1 MLQRTLKKYDIS
13 AASYLGLV
21 LIHVFIGLAIYA
33 FEGFSKLYYF
43 VFLGFFLYLIVK
55 NRNKNHEVL
64 YACAY
69 VIGSE
74 VFVRMTGGAIFY
86 EAAKYEVMAFCM
98 IGMLY
103 EGFSKNGVGFFIYL
117 LLLAPGILV
126 SSETLGFDTNIRT
139 AIAFNLSG
147 PVTLGVAALYA
158 YKKKVT
164 RFQLSNIG
172 LAAFLPLISTAVYL
186 FLYTP
191 SLRDV
196 VTNTESNLAASGGF
210 GPNQVSTL
218 IGLGVFL
225 AFSRLLFHSQNLLLL
240 GVNIFLFALMG
251 FRGLVTLSRG
261 GIYTGL
267 AMCLLILFSVAVR
280 SNAKIRGQLVIFI
293 MIVSFAGFTT
303 WLYSSYQTRGM
314 LDLRY
319 ASKDAAGRSDKD
331 ISTGRFELFSTE
343 IEAFKE
349 HPFMGV
355 GVGKNKE
362 LREIQTGM
370 EIASHN
376 EISRIISEHGI
387 LGIIAMSILFFTPLI
402 YRIKNRKNF
411 YFLSYLAFWFLT
423 INHSSMRLAAP
434 AFLYA
439 LSLLDIQ
446 EVRVPEDNGQQA
458 SGDLDPDDLG
468 LSYHL
473 EVASRQSE

>member
-1 MLQRTLKKYDIS
+1 
-13 AASYLGLV
+13 LV
-21 LIHVFIGLAIYA
+21 LLHVFIGLAIFT

-43 VFLGFFLYLIVK
+43 AFLGFFLYLILK
-55 NRNKNHEVL
+55 NKNKNHEVL

-69 VIGSE
+69 VVGSE
-74 VFVRMTGGAIFY
+74 VFLRMTGGAVFY

-103 EGFSKNGVGFFIYL
+103 EGFSKDGVGFFIYL

-164 RFQLSNIG
+164 RFQLTNIG
-172 LAAFLPLISTAVYL
+172 LAALLPLISTVIYL

-191 SLRDV
+191 SLRDI
-196 VTNTESNLAASGGF
+196 VTNTESNVAASGGF
-210 GPNQVSTL
+210 GPNQVATL
-218 IGLGVFL
+218 IGLGIFL

-240 GVNIFLFALMG
+240 GVNIFLFALLG
-251 FRGLVTLSRG
+251 YRGLVTLSRG
-261 GIYTGL
+261 GVYTGL
-267 AMCLLILFSVAVR
+267 AMCLLLLFSVAIR
-280 SNAKIRGQLVIFI
+280 SNAKVRSQLVVFALV
-293 MIVSFAGFTT
+293 VSFAGFTT

-331 ISTGRFELFSTE
+331 ISTGRIELFSTE

-349 HPFMGV
+349 HPFVGI

-362 LREIQTGM
+362 YREQETGI
-370 EIASHN
+370 ESASHN
-376 EISRIISEHGI
+376 EISRLLAEHGI

-434 AFLYA
+434 AFIYA
-439 LSLLDIQ
+439 LSLLD
-446 EVRVPEDNGQQA
+446 VREEK
-458 SGDLDPDDLG
+458 LG
-468 LSYHL
+468 IKN
-473 EVASRQSE
+473 

>member
-21 LIHVFIGLAIYA
+21 LIHVFIGLAIYV

-43 VFLGFFLYLIVK
+43 AFLGFFVYLIVK

-74 VFVRMTGGAIFY
+74 VFVRMTGGALFY

-103 EGFSKNGVGFFIYL
+103 EGFSKSGVGFFIYL

-164 RFQLSNIG
+164 RIQLSNIG
-172 LAAFLPLISTAVYL
+172 LAAFLPLISTAFYL

-191 SLRDV
+191 NLRDV

-225 AFSRLLFHSQNLLLL
+225 VFSRLLFHSQNLLLL

-267 AMCLLILFSVAVR
+267 AMCMLLLFSVAVR
-280 SNAKIRGQLVIFI
+280 SNAKIRGQLIIFV

-319 ASKDAAGRSDKD
+319 ASKDGAGRSDKD

-349 HPFMGV
+349 HPFVGI

-362 LREIQTGM
+362 YREQETGI
-370 EIASHN
+370 ESASHN
-376 EISRIISEHGI
+376 EISRMLAEHGI
-387 LGIIAMSILFFTPLI
+387 LGIIALSILFLTPLI

-411 YFLSYLAFWFLT
+411 YFLSFLAFWFLT

-439 LSLLDIQ
+439 LSLLDVQ
-446 EVRVPEDNGQQA
+446 EVSAPGGNR
-458 SGDLDPDDLG
+458 
-468 LSYHL
+468 
-473 EVASRQSE
+473 R

>member
-1 MLQRTLKKYDIS
+1 MLQRALKKHNIS
-13 AASYLGLV
+13 PTSYLGLV
-21 LIHVFIGLAIYA
+21 LLHVFIGLAIFT

-43 VFLGFFLYLIVK
+43 AFLVFFAYLIVK
-55 NRNKNHEVL
+55 NRNRNHEVL

-69 VIGSE
+69 VVGSE

-147 PVTLGVAALYA
+147 PVTLGIAALYA

-191 SLRDV
+191 SLRDI
-196 VTNTESNLAASGGF
+196 VTNTESNFQASGGF
-210 GPNQVSTL
+210 GPNQVATL
-218 IGLGVFL
+218 IGLGIFL
-225 AFSRLLFHSQNLLLL
+225 AFSRLLFHSQNPLLL

-267 AMCLLILFSVAVR
+267 AMCLLLMFSVAIR
-280 SNAKIRGQLVIFI
+280 SNAKVRSQLVVFVL
-293 MIVSFAGFTT
+293 IVSFAGFTT
-303 WLYSSYQTRGM
+303 WLYSSYQTRGL

-319 ASKDAAGRSDKD
+319 ASKDVAGRSDKD
-331 ISTGRFELFSTE
+331 ISTGRIVLFSTE

-349 HPFMGV
+349 HPFVGI

-362 LREIQTGM
+362 YREQETGI
-370 EIASHN
+370 ESASHN
-376 EISRIISEHGI
+376 EISRLLAEHGI

-434 AFLYA
+434 AFIYA
-439 LSLLDIQ
+439 LSLLDVQ
-446 EVRVPEDNGQQA
+446 EELRVKN
-458 SGDLDPDDLG
+458 
-468 LSYHL
+468 
-473 EVASRQSE
+473 

>member
-1 MLQRTLKKYDIS
+1 MLQRALKKYDIS
-13 AASYLGLV
+13 ATSYLGLV
-21 LIHVFIGLAIYA
+21 LLHVFIGLAIFT

-43 VFLGFFLYLIVK
+43 AFLGFFLYLILK
-55 NRNKNHEVL
+55 NKNKNHEVL

-69 VIGSE
+69 VVGSE
-74 VFVRMTGGAIFY
+74 VFLRMTGGAVFY

-103 EGFSKNGVGFFIYL
+103 EGFSKDGVGFFIYL

-164 RFQLSNIG
+164 RFQLTNIG
-172 LAAFLPLISTAVYL
+172 LAALLPLISTVIYL

-191 SLRDV
+191 SLRDI
-196 VTNTESNLAASGGF
+196 VTNTESNVAASGGF
-210 GPNQVSTL
+210 GPNQVATL
-218 IGLGVFL
+218 IGLGIFL

-240 GVNIFLFALMG
+240 GVNIFLFALLG
-251 FRGLVTLSRG
+251 YRGLVTLSRG
-261 GIYTGL
+261 GVYTGL
-267 AMCLLILFSVAVR
+267 AMCLLLLFSVAIR
-280 SNAKIRGQLVIFI
+280 SNAKVRSQLVVFALV
-293 MIVSFAGFTT
+293 VSFAGFTT

-331 ISTGRFELFSTE
+331 ISTGRIELFSTE

-349 HPFMGV
+349 HPFVGI

-362 LREIQTGM
+362 YREQETGI
-370 EIASHN
+370 ESASHN
-376 EISRIISEHGI
+376 EISRLLAEHGI

-434 AFLYA
+434 AFIYA
-439 LSLLDIQ
+439 LSLLD
-446 EVRVPEDNGQQA
+446 VREEK
-458 SGDLDPDDLG
+458 LG
-468 LSYHL
+468 IKN
-473 EVASRQSE
+473 

>member
-1 MLQRTLKKYDIS
+1 MLRRTLKKYDIS
-13 AASYLGLV
+13 ATSYLGLV
-21 LIHVFIGLAIYA
+21 LLHVFIGLAIFT

-43 VFLGFFLYLIVK
+43 AFLGFFLYLILK
-55 NRNKNHEVL
+55 NKNKNHEVL

-69 VIGSE
+69 VVGSE
-74 VFVRMTGGAIFY
+74 VFLRMTGGAVFY

-103 EGFSKNGVGFFIYL
+103 EGFSKDGVGFFIYL

-164 RFQLSNIG
+164 RFQLTNIG
-172 LAAFLPLISTAVYL
+172 LAALLPLISTVIYL

-191 SLRDV
+191 SLRDI
-196 VTNTESNLAASGGF
+196 VTNTESNVAASGGF
-210 GPNQVSTL
+210 GPNQVATL
-218 IGLGVFL
+218 IGLGIFL

-240 GVNIFLFALMG
+240 GVNIFLFALLG
-251 FRGLVTLSRG
+251 YRGLVTLSRG
-261 GIYTGL
+261 GVYTGL
-267 AMCLLILFSVAVR
+267 AMCLLLLFSVAIR
-280 SNAKIRGQLVIFI
+280 SNAKVRSQLVVFALV
-293 MIVSFAGFTT
+293 VSFAGFTT

-331 ISTGRFELFSTE
+331 ISTGRIELFSTE

-349 HPFMGV
+349 HPFVGI

-362 LREIQTGM
+362 YREQETGI
-370 EIASHN
+370 ESASHN
-376 EISRIISEHGI
+376 EISRLLAEHGI

-434 AFLYA
+434 AFIYA
-439 LSLLDIQ
+439 LSLLD
-446 EVRVPEDNGQQA
+446 VREEK
-458 SGDLDPDDLG
+458 LG
-468 LSYHL
+468 IKN
-473 EVASRQSE
+473 

>member
-1 MLQRTLKKYDIS
+1 MLQRTLKKLDIS
-13 AASYLGLV
+13 PASYLGLV
-21 LIHVFIGLAIYA
+21 LIHVFIGLAIFA

-43 VFLGFFLYLIVK
+43 AFLGFFLYLIVK
-55 NRNKNHEVL
+55 NRNRNHEVL

-74 VFVRMTGGAIFY
+74 VFIRMTGGAIFY
-86 EAAKYEVMAFCM
+86 EAAKYEVLAFCL

-103 EGFSKNGVGFFIYL
+103 EGFSKSGAGYFIYL

-196 VTNTESNLAASGGF
+196 LTSTESNFSASGGF
-210 GPNQVSTL
+210 GPNQVATV

-225 AFSRLLFHSQNLLLL
+225 AFSRLLFHSQNPLLL
-240 GVNIFLFALMG
+240 GVNIFLFALLG
-251 FRGLVTLSRG
+251 YRGLVTLSRG

-267 AMCLLILFSVAVR
+267 AMCLLLLFSVAVR
-280 SNAKIRGQLVIFI
+280 SNAKIRGQLLIFV

-331 ISTGRFELFSTE
+331 ISTGRIELFSTE

-349 HPFMGV
+349 HPFVGI

-362 LREIQTGM
+362 YREQETGI
-370 EIASHN
+370 ESASHN
-376 EISRIISEHGI
+376 EISRMLAEHG
-387 LGIIAMSILFFTPLI
+387 LVGIIALAILFLTPLS

-411 YFLSYLAFWFLT
+411 YFLSFLGFWFLT

-434 AFLYA
+434 AFIYA
-439 LSLLDIQ
+439 LSLLDVQ
-446 EVRVPEDNGQQA
+446 NVKLSEVRSRK
-458 SGDLDPDDLG
+458 SGVG
-468 LSYHL
+468 
-473 EVASRQSE
+473 SRELNSN